1 MKKFDYIIG
10 NPAYQLDSP
19 GEQKTFAPPVY
30 HKFMDAAYEIGT
42 VVELV
47 TPGRFLFDAGS
58 TPKAWN
64 QKMLQDPHLKVL
76 QYERDASKFFPN
88 TEIKGGVVI
97 TYHDSAHECGPIG
110 VFTEYREL
118 QRILH
123 KVESTNSKF
132 QSLTSIMYNQTR
144 FNLENLY
151 AKFPKYRAVIGSSGQ
166 DKRFRNNIFEKIDA
180 FHSSPHTATDV
191 EVWGVINNKRVR
203 RYIPIDFVDQTNGNL
218 GTWKVLLPAA
228 TGSGQLGEIFS
239 TPLIAGPNVGFTQT
253 FISIGSFTTE
263 DEALY
268 AEKYIKTKFARV
280 MLSILKNT
288 QHNAIPSWEYVPL
301 QTFTTDSDIDWSL
314 SIADIDQQLYRKY
327 GLSDEEIEFIETHVK
342 EMV

>member
-1 MKKFDYIIG
+1 MKKFDYIVG

-30 HKFMDAAYEIGT
+30 HKFMDAAYEMGT

-64 QKMLQDPHLKVL
+64 QKMLHDPHLKVL

-97 TYHDSAHECGPIG
+97 TYHDSARNYGPIG
-110 VFTEYREL
+110 VFTEHKEL
-118 QRILH
+118 HCILQ
-123 KVESTNSKF
+123 KIKSVNPKA
-132 QSLTSIMYNQTR
+132 QSLTLIMYNQTR
-144 FNLENLY
+144 FDLESLY
-151 AKFPKYRAVIGSSGQ
+151 AKFPEYRSVIGSSGQ

-180 FHSSPHTATDV
+180 FHSSPQTATDV

-203 RYIPIDFVDQTNGNL
+203 RYIPISFVDQINGNL
-218 GTWKVLLPAA
+218 SKWKVLLPAA

-239 TPLIAGPNVGFTQT
+239 TPLIVGPYVGFTQT
-253 FISIGSFTTE
+253 FISIGAFDTK
-263 DEALY
+263 DEALN
-268 AEKYIKTKFARV
+268 AEKYIKTKFSRA

-288 QHNAIPSWEYVPL
+288 QHNAIPAWEHVPL
-301 QTFTTDSDIDWSL
+301 QVFTSDGDIDWSQ
-314 SIADIDQQLYRKY
+314 SVADIDHQLYRKY
-327 GLSDEEIEFIETHVK
+327 GLSDDEIEFIETHVK